1 MREHLN
7 LGKLLRKDYIETEG
21 FLSSQ
26 HKEGEIKVYSTNV
39 NRTLMSVQAQLMG
52 LYPFGKGRAMP

>member
-26 HKEGEIKVYSTNV
+26 YKEGEIKVYSTNV